1 MVVTGGTYRHLT
13 SDLHAHSTRSLTTGD
28 TMEKPHFPT
37 LQELEALF
45 ADDDT
50 PLTYR
55 APPDPARLRRAVLAF
70 LSAWDEELSIRNL
83 HPFVEEVRKAVEGRP

>member
-1 MVVTGGTYRHLT
+1 M
-13 SDLHAHSTRSLTTGD
+13 AETGD
-28 TMEKPHFPT
+28 TFRPLTGDPHALNIRCRITGELMEKPHFPT

-55 APPDPARLRRAVLAF
+55 APPDPARLQTAVRAF
-70 LSAWDEELSIRNL
+70 ISAWDDDLTVRELS
-83 HPFVEEVRKAVEGRP
+83 PFVEEVRRALEGRP